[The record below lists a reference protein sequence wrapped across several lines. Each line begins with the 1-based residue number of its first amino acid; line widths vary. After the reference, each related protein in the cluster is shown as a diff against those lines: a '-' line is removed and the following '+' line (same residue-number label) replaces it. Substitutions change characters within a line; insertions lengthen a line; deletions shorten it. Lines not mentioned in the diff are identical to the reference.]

1 MKSEMFLL
9 KIIARLGFFTTV
21 FESGRKMSIISSGKL
36 FELEFDDDGEFVV
49 GRIYKE
55 RRGKEHLDRTITDP
69 SEMVDEI
76 AYCKK
81 R

>member
-21 FESGRKMSIISSGKL
+21 FENGEKMSIISSGKL
-36 FELEFDDDGEFVV
+36 FELEFNDEGEFVE
-49 GRIYKE
+49 GRIYVE
-55 RRGKEHLDRTITDP
+55 RRGKEHLLRTISEP
-69 SEMVDEI
+69 LEMVDEI

-81 R
+81 

>member
-21 FESGRKMSIISSGKL
+21 FENGKKMSIISSGKL
-36 FELEFDDDGEFVV
+36 FELEFNDEGEFVE
-49 GRIYKE
+49 GRIYVE
-55 RRGKEHLDRTITDP
+55 RRGKEHLLRTISDP
-69 SEMVDEI
+69 FEMVDEL

-81 R
+81 

>member
-21 FESGRKMSIISSGKL
+21 FENGKKMSIISSGKL
-36 FELEFDDDGEFVV
+36 FELEFNDEGEFVE
-49 GRIYKE
+49 GRIYVE
-55 RRGKEHLDRTITDP
+55 RRGKEHLLRTISEP
-69 SEMVDEI
+69 LEMVDEI

-81 R
+81 